1 MKPNEQNGLYDKIV
15 NSVVGFLNQ
24 QGFSAV
30 RANSSGYAPPRVV
43 RWDDQDK
50 GVVPDIT
57 GEYNGSLYVFEI
69 ETGHK
74 LRADHVEDRWRLL
87 SVHARR
93 YQGKFYLV
101 IPEPQ
106 ADDVDV
112 VARRLDLQPEYLK
125 LRGVENA

>member
-1 MKPNEQNGLYDKIV
+1 MRRIEQNGLFDKIV

-30 RANSSGYAPPRVV
+30 RANSSGFAPPTKVQ
-43 RWDDQDK
+43 WDEKDR

-57 GEYNGSLYVFEI
+57 GEYNGALYVFEI
-69 ETGHK
+69 ETGQQIETAK
-74 LRADHVEDRWRLL
+74 VEDRWKLL

-93 YQGKFYLV
+93 FNGKFYLV
-101 IPEPQ
+101 IPEPS
-106 ADDVDV
+106 ANDVQEI
-112 VARRLDLQPEYLK
+112 AEGLDLEAEYLK